1 MSVVWTLFYYLS
13 FVGVATE
20 TAVLCT
26 DRTPVGRMMGIFLFS
41 LLSSYDQSEEN
52 AYECVC
58 VWTNLLPTILTSF
71 GVRARVHTHI
81 WLVRLGCAC
90 SQMSANSV
98 CTLVV
103 HTMVVRFFQPKTV
116 KTESEEERVIIVPTL
131 LASFLINASIHTSKG
146 VCDGDDHN
154 YYLYGITFGRK
165 WMYY

>member
-1 MSVVWTLFYYLS
+1 M
-13 FVGVATE
+13 
-20 TAVLCT
+20 
-26 DRTPVGRMMGIFLFS
+26 
-41 LLSSYDQSEEN
+41 
-52 AYECVC
+52 C

-146 VCDGDDHN
+146 VCDGDDQLRPLIQKREREREREWSLLVSCRLFSSFHH
-154 YYLYGITFGRK
+154 RK
-165 WMYY
+165 TMRVMRVLCMVDECFLFVSSCLFHDSVFLLASSF